1 MALEEAGVWS
11 REKVPDIYTI
21 VWRACKG
28 KWTYL
33 HTSPRYVTL
42 EAMVL

>member
-1 MALEEAGVWS
+1 MAVEEAGVWS
-11 REKVPDIYTI
+11 REKVPDNYTI
-21 VWRACKG
+21 VQRVCKG

-42 EAMVL
+42 EVTAL